1 MKKTQ
6 IRNSLLLLLTATIWG
21 TAFVAQSVGMEH
33 VEAFTFTFARSIVG
47 GIVLI
52 PCIWFLRWLKRREK
66 AASVGVVQSAG
77 TMEPCGATPSSGV
90 AESQGM
96 ASRDVM
102 YAKRPLVTKVEWT
115 GGICC
120 GLALC
125 AASNFQQIG
134 IAYTT
139 VGKAGFI
146 TALYVVIVPI
156 MGLFFKK
163 RVSFIVWICVVL
175 SVIGLYLLCMT
186 EGSLT
191 LAYGDLLVLI
201 CAILFSVH
209 IMVIDHF
216 SPQGDGMVMS
226 CIQFFVCGIVS
237 GIIMLFVETP
247 SLENI
252 LAAAMPILYAGVL
265 SSGVAYT
272 LQIVGQKDMNPT
284 VASLILCL
292 ESVVS
297 ALAGWLILHEALTVR
312 ELIGCVLMFA
322 AIVLAQVPMPER
334 QK

>member
-21 TAFVAQSVGMEH
+21 TAFVAQSVGMEY

-52 PCIWFLRWLKRREK
+52 PCIWFLRWLKGREK
-66 AASVGVVQSAG
+66 KTS
-77 TMEPCGATPSSGV
+77 C
-90 AESQGM
+90 
-96 ASRDVM
+96 DVTC
-102 YAKRPLVTKVEWT
+102 AKRPHITKIEWI

-163 RVSFIVWICVVL
+163 RVSFVVWICVVL

-201 CAILFSVH
+201 CAVLFSVH

-216 SPQGDGMVMS
+216 SPQGDGVVMS

-252 LAAAMPILYAGVL
+252 MAAAMPILYAGVL

-312 ELIGCVLMFA
+312 ELLGCVVMFV

-334 QK
+334 KK

>member
-21 TAFVAQSVGMEH
+21 TAFVAQSVGMEY

-52 PCIWFLRWLKRREK
+52 PCIWFLRWLKGREK
-66 AASVGVVQSAG
+66 KTS
-77 TMEPCGATPSSGV
+77 C
-90 AESQGM
+90 
-96 ASRDVM
+96 DVTC
-102 YAKRPLVTKVEWT
+102 AKRPHITKIEWI

-163 RVSFIVWICVVL
+163 RVSFVVWICVVL

-201 CAILFSVH
+201 CAVLFSVH

-216 SPQGDGMVMS
+216 SPQGDGVVMS

-252 LAAAMPILYAGVL
+252 MAAAMPILYAGVL

-297 ALAGWLILHEALTVR
+297 ALAGWLILHEALTTR
-312 ELIGCVLMFA
+312 EL
-322 AIVLAQVPMPER
+322 
-334 QK
+334 

>member
-21 TAFVAQSVGMEH
+21 TAFVAQSVGMDY
-33 VEAFTFTFARSIVG
+33 VEPFTFTCVRSIIG

-52 PCIWFLRWLKRREK
+52 PCIWFLRKWKAKEQAAFNGLKN
-66 AASVGVVQSAG
+66 
-77 TMEPCGATPSSGV
+77 
-90 AESQGM
+90 
-96 ASRDVM
+96 
-102 YAKRPLVTKVEWT
+102 RPIVTKTEWN

-120 GLALC
+120 GVALF

-134 IAYTT
+134 ILHTT

-146 TALYVVIVPI
+146 TALYVVIVPL

-163 RVSFIVWICVVL
+163 KVSIVIWFCVVL

-186 EGSLT
+186 EGTLA
-191 LAYGDLLVLI
+191 LAYGDFLVLV

-209 IMVIDHF
+209 IMVIDYF
-216 SPQGDGMVMS
+216 SPKGDGVVIS
-226 CIQFFVCGIVS
+226 CIQFFVCGLLS
-237 GIIMLFVETP
+237 GIVMMFVENP
-247 SLENI
+247 QLENI
-252 LAAAMPILYAGVL
+252 LAAKIPILYAGVL

-297 ALAGWLILHEALTVR
+297 ALAGWLILNEALSMR
-312 ELIGCVLMFA
+312 ELLGCVLMFA
-322 AIVLAQVPMPER
+322 AIVLAQVPVPF
-334 QK
+334 KKKIS

>member
-21 TAFVAQSVGMEH
+21 TAFVAQSVGMEY

-52 PCIWFLRWLKRREK
+52 PCIWFLRWLKGREK
-66 AASVGVVQSAG
+66 KTS
-77 TMEPCGATPSSGV
+77 C
-90 AESQGM
+90 
-96 ASRDVM
+96 DVTC
-102 YAKRPLVTKVEWT
+102 AKRPHITKIEWI

-156 MGLFFKK
+156 LGLFFKR
-163 RVSFIVWICVVL
+163 RVSFVVWICVAL

-201 CAILFSVH
+201 CAVLFSLH

-216 SPQGDGMVMS
+216 SPQGDGVVMS

-252 LAAAMPILYAGVL
+252 MAAAMPILYAGVL

-297 ALAGWLILHEALTVR
+297 ALAGWLILHEALTAR
-312 ELIGCVLMFA
+312 ELLGCVLMFA

-334 QK
+334 KK

>member
-21 TAFVAQSVGMEH
+21 SAFVAQSVGMEY

-52 PCIWFLRWLKRREK
+52 PCIWFLRWLKGREK
-66 AASVGVVQSAG
+66 KTS
-77 TMEPCGATPSSGV
+77 C
-90 AESQGM
+90 
-96 ASRDVM
+96 DVTC
-102 YAKRPLVTKVEWT
+102 AKRPHITKIEWI

-163 RVSFIVWICVVL
+163 RVSFVVWICVVL

-201 CAILFSVH
+201 CAVLFSVH

-216 SPQGDGMVMS
+216 SPQGDGVVMS

-252 LAAAMPILYAGVL
+252 MAAAMPILYAGVL

-297 ALAGWLILHEALTVR
+297 ALAGWLILHEALTAR
-312 ELIGCVLMFA
+312 ELLGCVLMFA

-334 QK
+334 KK

>member
-21 TAFVAQSVGMEH
+21 TAFVAQSVGMEY

-52 PCIWFLRWLKRREK
+52 PCIWFLRWLKGREK
-66 AASVGVVQSAG
+66 KTS
-77 TMEPCGATPSSGV
+77 C
-90 AESQGM
+90 
-96 ASRDVM
+96 DVTC
-102 YAKRPLVTKVEWT
+102 AKRPHITKIEWI

-163 RVSFIVWICVVL
+163 RVSFVVWICVVL

-201 CAILFSVH
+201 CAVLFSVH

-216 SPQGDGMVMS
+216 SPQGDGVVMS

-252 LAAAMPILYAGVL
+252 MAAAMPILYAGVL

-297 ALAGWLILHEALTVR
+297 ALAGWLILHEALTTR
-312 ELIGCVLMFA
+312 ELLGCVLMFA

-334 QK
+334 KK